1 MQVESGEG
9 ITLKRIYMDYSA
21 TTPVKQEVLDAML
34 PYFTEHFGNAS
45 SIHGYGQD
53 AKRALEASRATIA
66 GTIGAPADTFYF
78 TGGGS
83 EADNWALKGVMK
95 ANLNKGN
102 HLITCKIEHHGILH
116 TCETLEKEGF
126 EVTYLDVDSEGMVSL
141 EALEAAIKP
150 NTVMISIMFINN
162 EIGTMQP
169 IAEIGKIARKHGV
182 IFHTDAVQAL
192 GNVKINVDE
201 LNVDLMSFSAHKIYG
216 PKGIGGLYIRKGIKI
231 QNLIEGGAQERK
243 RRAGTE
249 NIPGAVGF
257 AKAAEIANDNLAAHI
272 EKLTYLRDRLV
283 KGILE
288 SVEYSKYNG
297 HPTLRHPGNVNV
309 CFEFIEGEALLL
321 SLNAKGIAGSS
332 GSACTSGSLDP
343 SHVLMSIGLPHEIA
357 HGSLRLSL
365 GDFNTEQDVDYAV
378 ESLVEI
384 VHKLRMMSPLYD
396 KVKGGK

>member
-1 MQVESGEG
+1 M
-9 ITLKRIYMDYSA
+9 KRIYMDYSA

-95 ANLNKGN
+95 ANQNKGN

-169 IAEIGKIARKHGV
+169 IAEIGKIARKHGL

-249 NIPGAVGF
+249 NIPGVVGF
-257 AKAAEIANDNLAAHI
+257 AKAAEIAHENLDAHI

-283 KGILE
+283 KGIME

-297 HPTLRHPGNVNV
+297 HPTLRHPGNVNI

-365 GDFNTEQDVDYAV
+365 GDFNTEEEVDYAV
-378 ESLVEI
+378 ESLVEV